1 MILAKNNIQKKKLN
15 HLMHS
20 KYKHICCT
28 LLINYIYIE
37 RERERNDMS
46 TIFSP
51 QILSGRLLL
60 VVIIG
65 IKK

>member
-1 MILAKNNIQKKKLN
+1 MKKKTMYLG
-15 HLMHS
+15 LFTGS
-20 KYKHICCT
+20 KKKGSV
-28 LLINYIYIE
+28 YIKKK
-37 RERERNDMS
+37 NDMS
-46 TIFSP
+46 TRFLQ